1 MNFLITGQ
9 QKTRLIFGNVKCWN
23 SKYKKHLD
31 VKTCINGS
39 SDNASIAESFRVH
52 LSSIYNDTG
61 NQSSTGKSDNIQF
74 DNYNRSNSEVTN
86 FPIGI
91 ETVELAIKSLKLN
104 KAAGHDGIVS
114 EHIMHSHP
122 ALVIHL
128 KILFSMILKT
138 GHVPDDFG
146 KGIVIPISKDKSGNP
161 SSIDNYRPITL
172 SSVISK
178 VFEHCL
184 ISLFSKFIVND
195 NLQFGFKPGIGC
207 SHSIF
212 SLFKLY
218 VIILIR
224 EAAMSTLHLL
234 MLPKP
239 LTKLTMHN

>member
-1 MNFLITGQ
+1 MIQGTNHLKANLTIFTLIIITEA
-9 QKTRLIFGNVKCWN
+9 T
-23 SKYKKHLD
+23 
-31 VKTCINGS
+31 
-39 SDNASIAESFRVH
+39 
-52 LSSIYNDTG
+52 
-61 NQSSTGKSDNIQF
+61 
-74 DNYNRSNSEVTN
+74 SEMAN

-114 EHIMHSHP
+114 EHIVHSHP

-146 KGIVIPISKDKSGNP
+146 KGIVIPIIKDKSGNP

-172 SSVISK
+172 SPVISK

-184 ISLFSKFIVND
+184 IGLFSKFIVSD

-212 SLFKLY
+212 TLRTVCDYFNQRGL
-218 VIILIR
+218 
-224 EAAMSTLHLL
+224 AMSTLHLL

-239 LTKLTMHN
+239 LTKLTMHD